1 MLQCTNPESRQK
13 LKRFQLQ
20 RLPGQKK
27 LRQGYFMDLQDKV
40 IAITGGGRGLG
51 RAMAVQFAERGA
63 KLALVDL
70 DQEALDVTASLC
82 EEVGSQART
91 YQANVASEAS
101 VVELFERI
109 VADFGALH
117 GLVNNAGI
125 TRDGLFVK
133 VKDGEIVNKMSLEQW
148 QQVIDVNLTGTF
160 LCGREAAVQM
170 INTGCQG
177 VIINISS
184 ISRHGNMGQTN
195 YTATKA
201 GVQAMAVTWAKE
213 LARFGIRSA
222 AIAPGYIGTEMVM
235 AMKEEARDKIAGM
248 IPAKRLGKPE
258 EIAKTAVFIFENDYI
273 SGRCLEVDG
282 ALRV

>member
-1 MLQCTNPESRQK
+1 ME
-13 LKRFQLQ
+13 
-20 RLPGQKK
+20 
-27 LRQGYFMDLQDKV
+27 LQDKV
-40 IAITGGGRGLG
+40 IVITGGGRGLG
-51 RAMAVQFAERGA
+51 RAMAVQLAERGA

-70 DQEALDVTASLC
+70 DQDALDVTASLC
-82 EEVGSQART
+82 EEVGAEART
-91 YQANVASEAS
+91 YQANVANEQS
-101 VVELFERI
+101 VVELFER
-109 VADFGALH
+109 VAGDFGAIH

-125 TRDGLFVK
+125 TRDGLFIK

-160 LCGREAAVQM
+160 LCGREAASQM
-170 INTGCQG
+170 IKTACQG

-213 LARFGIRSA
+213 LARYGIRAA

-235 AMKEEARDKIAGM
+235 AMKEEAREKIAGM

-258 EIAKTAVFIFENDYI
+258 QIAKTALFIFENDYI
-273 SGRCLEVDG
+273 NRRCLEVDG

>member
-91 YQANVASEAS
+91 YQANVAS
-101 VVELFERI
+101 
-109 VADFGALH
+109 GALH

-148 QQVIDVNLTGTF
+148 QQVIDVNLTGT
-160 LCGREAAVQM
+160 LPCR
-170 INTGCQG
+170 
-177 VIINISS
+177 
-184 ISRHGNMGQTN
+184 
-195 YTATKA
+195 
-201 GVQAMAVTWAKE
+201 
-213 LARFGIRSA
+213 
-222 AIAPGYIGTEMVM
+222 
-235 AMKEEARDKIAGM
+235 
-248 IPAKRLGKPE
+248 
-258 EIAKTAVFIFENDYI
+258 
-273 SGRCLEVDG
+273 
-282 ALRV
+282 

>member
-1 MLQCTNPESRQK
+1 
-13 LKRFQLQ
+13 
-20 RLPGQKK
+20 
-27 LRQGYFMDLQDKV
+27 MDLQNKV

-63 KLALVDL
+63 RLALVDL
-70 DQEALDVTASLC
+70 DQEALDVTASMC
-82 EEVGSQART
+82 EEVGAEART
-91 YQANVASEAS
+91 YQANVANEQL
-101 VVELFERI
+101 VVEVFERI
-109 VADFGALH
+109 AADFGSIH

-125 TRDGLFVK
+125 TRDGLFIK
-133 VKDGEIVNKMSLEQW
+133 VKDGEIINKMSLEQW

-170 INTGCQG
+170 IKTDSQG

-201 GVQAMAVTWAKE
+201 GVHAMAVTWAKE
-213 LARFGIRSA
+213 LARYGIRSA

-273 SGRCLEVDG
+273 NGRCLEIDG

>member
-1 MLQCTNPESRQK
+1 ME
-13 LKRFQLQ
+13 
-20 RLPGQKK
+20 
-27 LRQGYFMDLQDKV
+27 LQDKV

-51 RAMAVQFAERGA
+51 RAMAIQFAERGA

-70 DQEALDVTASLC
+70 DQEALDVTASMC
-82 EEVGSQART
+82 EELGTQART
-91 YQANVASEAS
+91 YQANVANEQS

-109 VADFGALH
+109 AADFGTLH
-117 GLVNNAGI
+117 GLINNAGI

-133 VKDGEIVNKMSLEQW
+133 VKDGQVVNKMSLEQW
-148 QQVIDVNLTGTF
+148 QQVVDVNLTGTF

-170 INTGCQG
+170 IRTSSQG
-177 VIINISS
+177 VILNISS

-201 GVQAMAVTWAKE
+201 GVHAMAVTWAKE
-213 LARFGIRSA
+213 LARYGIRAA

-235 AMKEEARDKIAGM
+235 AMKEEAREKIAGM
-248 IPAKRLGKPE
+248 IPAKRLGRPE

-273 SGRCLEVDG
+273 NGRCLEVDG

>member
-1 MLQCTNPESRQK
+1 ME
-13 LKRFQLQ
+13 
-20 RLPGQKK
+20 
-27 LRQGYFMDLQDKV
+27 LQDKV

-70 DQEALDVTASLC
+70 DQEALDVTASMC
-82 EEVGSQART
+82 EELGAQART
-91 YQANVASEAS
+91 YQGNVANEQS

-109 VADFGALH
+109 AADFGALH
-117 GLVNNAGI
+117 GLINNAGI

-133 VKDGEIVNKMSLEQW
+133 VKDGAVTNKMSLEQW
-148 QQVIDVNLTGTF
+148 QQVVDVNLTGTF
-160 LCGREAAVQM
+160 LCGREATVQM
-170 INTGCQG
+170 IRTNSQG
-177 VIINISS
+177 VILNISS

-213 LARFGIRSA
+213 LARYGIRAA

-235 AMKEEARDKIAGM
+235 AMKEEAREKIAGM
-248 IPAKRLGKPE
+248 IPAKRLGRPE

-273 SGRCLEVDG
+273 NGRCLEVDG

>member
-1 MLQCTNPESRQK
+1 ME
-13 LKRFQLQ
+13 
-20 RLPGQKK
+20 
-27 LRQGYFMDLQDKV
+27 LQDKV
-40 IAITGGGRGLG
+40 IVITGGGRGLG
-51 RAMAVQFAERGA
+51 RAMAIQFAERGA

-70 DQEALDVTASLC
+70 DQEALDVTASMC
-82 EEVGSQART
+82 EELGTQART
-91 YQANVASEAS
+91 YQANVANEQS

-109 VADFGALH
+109 AADFGTLH
-117 GLVNNAGI
+117 GLINNAGI

-133 VKDGEIVNKMSLEQW
+133 VKEGQVVNKMSLEQW
-148 QQVIDVNLTGTF
+148 QQVVDVNLTGTF

-170 INTGCQG
+170 IRTSSQG
-177 VIINISS
+177 VILNISS

-201 GVQAMAVTWAKE
+201 GVHAMAVTWAKE
-213 LARFGIRSA
+213 LARYGIRAA

-235 AMKEEARDKIAGM
+235 AMKEEAREKIAGM
-248 IPAKRLGKPE
+248 IPAKRLGRPE

-273 SGRCLEVDG
+273 NGRCLEVDG

>member
-1 MLQCTNPESRQK
+1 ME
-13 LKRFQLQ
+13 
-20 RLPGQKK
+20 
-27 LRQGYFMDLQDKV
+27 LQDKV

-51 RAMAVQFAERGA
+51 RAMAIQFAERGA

-70 DQEALDVTASLC
+70 DQEALDVTASMC
-82 EEVGSQART
+82 EELGTQART
-91 YQANVASEAS
+91 YQANVANEQS

-109 VADFGALH
+109 AADFGVLH

-133 VKDGEIVNKMSLEQW
+133 VKDGAVISKMSLEQW
-148 QQVIDVNLTGTF
+148 QQVVDVNLTGTF
-160 LCGREAAVQM
+160 LCGREAAAQM
-170 INTGCQG
+170 IRTASQG
-177 VIINISS
+177 VLLNISS

-213 LARFGIRSA
+213 LARYGIRAA

-235 AMKEEARDKIAGM
+235 AMKEEAREKIAGM
-248 IPAKRLGKPE
+248 IPAKRLGRPE

-273 SGRCLEVDG
+273 NGRCLEVDG

>member
-1 MLQCTNPESRQK
+1 ME
-13 LKRFQLQ
+13 
-20 RLPGQKK
+20 
-27 LRQGYFMDLQDKV
+27 LQDKI

-51 RAMAVQFAERGA
+51 RAMAIQFAERGA

-70 DQEALDVTASLC
+70 DQESLDVTASMC
-82 EEVGSQART
+82 EELGTQART
-91 YQANVASEAS
+91 YQANVANEQS

-109 VADFGALH
+109 AADFGALH
-117 GLVNNAGI
+117 GLINNAGI

-133 VKDGEIVNKMSLEQW
+133 VKDGAVTNKMSLEQW
-148 QQVIDVNLTGTF
+148 QQVVDVNLTGTF
-160 LCGREAAVQM
+160 LCGREATVQM
-170 INTGCQG
+170 IRTNSQG
-177 VIINISS
+177 VILNISS

-213 LARFGIRSA
+213 LARYGIRAA

-235 AMKEEARDKIAGM
+235 AMKEEAREKIAGM
-248 IPAKRLGKPE
+248 IPAKRLGRPE

-273 SGRCLEVDG
+273 NGRCLEVDG

>member
-1 MLQCTNPESRQK
+1 MELQN
-13 LKRFQLQ
+13 
-20 RLPGQKK
+20 
-27 LRQGYFMDLQDKV
+27 KV

-51 RAMAVQFAERGA
+51 RAMAVQLAERGA
-63 KLALVDL
+63 KLALIDL
-70 DQEALDVTASLC
+70 DQESLDVTASMC
-82 EEVGSQART
+82 EEVGAEART
-91 YQANVASEAS
+91 YQANVASEQS
-101 VVELFERI
+101 IVELFGRI
-109 VADFGALH
+109 AADFGAIH

-125 TRDGLFVK
+125 TRDGLFIK

-170 INTGCQG
+170 IKTDCQG

-213 LARFGIRSA
+213 LARYGIRSA

-273 SGRCLEVDG
+273 NGRCLEVDG